1 MFVFVNAFILRQTAS
16 AVAVAWYNLGL
27 FITIPI
33 AFLLN
38 GILMKYKTIQFW
50 HWVGLIGQALTAL
63 ALLWWKVTG
72 IGEIFLFGLLQGIPM
87 GLYWSNRN
95 FLILDTT
102 DDANRTYYV
111 GLEMVIT
118 TLASVVMPVIVGF
131 VIKSSEVTNLYTV
144 NQAYLSMGIVA
155 LVLTTYGGWRLAG
168 LTIKQPRPKALILRN
183 ISPSWWLVRLSEVL
197 YGVQNGFDLF
207 VVPIIVFTFLGK
219 EGTLGL
225 AQSAAALISSVGLYI
240 LARKIRPN
248 QRVTVL
254 FRSIVGLTVL
264 TLVFVGVFQREV
276 AFIYIVLISTFAHLN
291 WLARNPIANKAIED
305 QEGGDSTNNYAYVC
319 DREILLNTGRIIG
332 VMLFFG
338 LNWSL
343 GEQTALRLA
352 LLVAVGCQLALVVTV
367 KKLTKLLT

>member
-1 MFVFVNAFILRQTAS
+1 
-16 AVAVAWYNLGL
+16 
-27 FITIPI
+27 
-33 AFLLN
+33 
-38 GILMKYKTIQFW
+38 
-50 HWVGLIGQALTAL
+50 
-63 ALLWWKVTG
+63 
-72 IGEIFLFGLLQGIPM
+72 
-87 GLYWSNRN
+87 
-95 FLILDTT
+95 
-102 DDANRTYYV
+102 
-111 GLEMVIT
+111 
-118 TLASVVMPVIVGF
+118 
-131 VIKSSEVTNLYTV
+131 
-144 NQAYLSMGIVA
+144 
-155 LVLTTYGGWRLAG
+155 
-168 LTIKQPRPKALILRN
+168 
-183 ISPSWWLVRLSEVL
+183 
-197 YGVQNGFDLF
+197 
-207 VVPIIVFTFLGK
+207 LGK